1 MLGQGAPVWSKPV
14 GNVTVGER
22 DSHERLRQE
31 TLHAIITRSTDAL
44 LKRKNKKRLI
54 LYMDSTEDPAHGN
67 QEQVVY
73 NGHFGKNCFHPLF
86 CFTSDG
92 NGLEAKLSSGNVHS
106 ANGTVFLF
114 RRSNILNYECDR
126 HFLY

>member
-1 MLGQGAPVWSKPV
+1 LLGQGAPVWSKPV

-44 LKRKNKKRLI
+44 LKKKNKKRLI
-54 LYMDSTEDPAHGN
+54 LDMDSTEDPAHGN

-73 NGHFGKNCFHPLF
+73 NGI
-86 CFTSDG
+86 
-92 NGLEAKLSSGNVHS
+92 SGRTAFIRFSVS
-106 ANGTVFLF
+106 QVMGTVL
-114 RRSNILNYECDR
+114 RQS
-126 HFLY
+126 